1 MGNTVKAG
9 NGLEIYKHDVDIAA
23 DDYIAET
30 FPDCEEDEIKLLMR
44 KSQPFKG
51 MLKYINNRLFKL
63 KDGDIKYNN
72 KNSNIDYGNID
83 YINRLWDIYT
93 SLCYRYLQ
101 NPTLLNFSLF
111 TGIANETFS
120 DWISGNYRG
129 GTDGASSAHCQTAKK
144 WQEECEAALYD
155 TAMTGNPGA
164 MFLLKSNYG
173 YTETPQRV
181 EIVNG
186 QTPDQVAAD
195 IAARHIGQAKRPE
208 LPGILSD
215 NKD

>member
-1 MGNTVKAG
+1 MGNTVKAE
-9 NGLEIYKHDVDIAA
+9 NGTEVYKEKVLEIA
-23 DDYIAET
+23 DEYTAET
-30 FPDCEEDEIKLLMR
+30 FPDCGEDEIKMLMR

-72 KNSNIDYGNID
+72 KNSNIDYSDID

-173 YTETPQRV
+173 YTETPQRI
-181 EIVNG
+181 EITGANAPALS
-186 QTPDQVAAD
+186 QEDIRQIADQ
-195 IAARHIGQAKRPE
+195 ARKESIPE
-208 LPGILSD
+208 LIDGLPD
-215 NKD
+215 